1 MLWARPSFA
10 EKTHYD
16 YMAANY
22 QSLSGGCFANA
33 SPLSSFVS
41 CGSEL
46 ATEYQRIEEENS
58 YLYSFCDKKDAVE
71 ISALDLFTDDPDLR
85 DMNEHLI
92 VQEQAGLLSSTFN
105 ESSEL
110 SPHVSPN
117 ISACSDDIG
126 ERLVFCLLFFNYY
139 WFRIFMNEGLQA
151 LHKTQVRSGEVTFGE
166 LLCNWRIK
174 NGNFDAYKWVTK
186 DLIKI

>member
-1 MLWARPSFA
+1 MLWVRPSFA
-10 EKTHYD
+10 EKTALRLYGS
-16 YMAANY
+16 
-22 QSLSGGCFANA
+22 QLSE
-33 SPLSSFVS
+33 LIRRFVS
-41 CGSEL
+41 RTRRRFLASSVAAASWRQSIRGS
-46 ATEYQRIEEENS
+46 RKKNS

-126 ERLVFCLLFFNYY
+126 ERLVFCLLFFNYC

-151 LHKTQVRSGEVTFGE
+151 LHKTRVRSGKVTFGE
-166 LLCNWRIK
+166 LL
-174 NGNFDAYKWVTK
+174 
-186 DLIKI
+186 L